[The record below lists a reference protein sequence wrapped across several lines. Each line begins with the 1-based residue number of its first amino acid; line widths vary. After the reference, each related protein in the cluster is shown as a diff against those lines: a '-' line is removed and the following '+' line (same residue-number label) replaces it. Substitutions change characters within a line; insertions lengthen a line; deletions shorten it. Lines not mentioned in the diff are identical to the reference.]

1 MEDLIAQLADSTAT
15 LSPEEI
21 VEQLESC
28 SNVPVE
34 SIPTLAAWLTSLN
47 A

>member
-1 MEDLIAQLADSTAT
+1 MEDLIAQLADSAAA

-21 VEQLESC
+21 VEQLEQC
-28 SNVPVE
+28 SNLPVE
-34 SIPTLAAWLTSLN
+34 KIPTIAAWLSSLN